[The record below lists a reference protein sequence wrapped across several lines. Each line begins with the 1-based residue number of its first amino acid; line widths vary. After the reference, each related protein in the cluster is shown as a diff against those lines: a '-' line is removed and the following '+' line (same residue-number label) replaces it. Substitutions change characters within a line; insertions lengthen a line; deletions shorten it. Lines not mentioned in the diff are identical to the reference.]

1 MVLQTLLFTATWPKA
16 VRKMAAKFLS
26 TDMVQ
31 IMVGENKEG
40 ELEVPSYA
48 SAKPSPVLVKALCVL
63 GQYAICTGGPVLA
76 YIGSVRARLIHG
88 CYAESGTDIGCVLCL
103 YEARTRLLREVRY

>member
-1 MVLQTLLFTATWPKA
+1 
-16 VRKMAAKFLS
+16 MAAKFLS

-88 CYAESGTDIGCVLCL
+88 CYAESERDCYAKSGTDVGCVCV
-103 YEARTRLLREVRY
+103 YQANKAIKQRFIESTDDEK